1 MNTIKGFNNIGN
13 TCYLNSGLQLL
24 IQNPDFC
31 KIILQNSNKSENLQ
45 IMSNFIKEYY
55 RFYKYI

>member
-24 IQNPDFC
+24 IQNTDFC
-31 KIILQNSNKSENLQ
+31 EIILKNSNKSENLE
-45 IMSNFIKEYY
+45 IIANFIKEYY
-55 RFYKYI
+55 I